1 MRAQVPKVGFIARKA
16 CAVNAGL
23 LPRAHSDRLSV
34 FNIANGVGLGVF
46 KRDKRN
52 NKVAFRAFGQVFV
65 FGHDI

>member
-1 MRAQVPKVGFIARKA
+1 M
-16 CAVNAGL
+16 NAGL
-23 LPRAHSDRLSV
+23 LTRAHSDRLSV

-52 NKVAFRAFGQVFV
+52 NKVAFRTFGQVFV